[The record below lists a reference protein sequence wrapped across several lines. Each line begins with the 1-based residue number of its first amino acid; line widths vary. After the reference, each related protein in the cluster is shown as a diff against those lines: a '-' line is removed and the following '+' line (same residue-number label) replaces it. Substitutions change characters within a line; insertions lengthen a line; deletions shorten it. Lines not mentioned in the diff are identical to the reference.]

1 MNLETPILFNI
12 VIITISFLIIK
23 AFIKGIFV
31 LITVS
36 NTYQANFLIN
46 QFLILLP
53 RTTTF
58 LICLILL

>member
-46 QFLILLP
+46 QFLILFP
-53 RTTTF
+53 RTITF

>member
-1 MNLETPILFNI
+1 MNSHTPILFNI
-12 VIITISFLIIK
+12 ETIIISFLIIK

-53 RTTTF
+53 TTTTF